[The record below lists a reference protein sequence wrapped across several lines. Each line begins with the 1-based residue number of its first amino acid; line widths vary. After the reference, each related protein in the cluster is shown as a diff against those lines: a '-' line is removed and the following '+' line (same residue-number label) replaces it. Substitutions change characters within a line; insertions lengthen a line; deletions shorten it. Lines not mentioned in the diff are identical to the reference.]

1 LPPPRRPESPFIPNA
16 ANAPQSAPKRG
27 AKFDRLN
34 ALFGGGGGVAAPPSH
49 PNAPGVS
56 SMDSR
61 MRMERLR
68 GARSLEEIEA
78 SCDALL
84 KHFQM
89 PDEQEL
95 LCKMLQHRDAGVGE
109 RALAELGGQHA
120 KGKLQRTMMMRD
132 ALEAFQPRCR
142 EPNAQ
147 ALIKTLLE

>member
-1 LPPPRRPESPFIPNA
+1 VS
-16 ANAPQSAPKRG
+16 QPKRG

-34 ALFGGGGGVAAPPSH
+34 ALFGGGGASIAAPRH

-78 SCDALL
+78 SADALL

-89 PDEQEL
+89 PDEAEL
-95 LCKMLQHRDAGVGE
+95 LCKMLAHRDAGVGE
-109 RALAELGGQHA
+109 RALAELGALHA
-120 KGKLQRTMMMRD
+120 KGKLQRTMTVRD
-132 ALEAFQPRCR
+132 ALEGFMPRCR

-147 ALIKTLLE
+147 ALLKTLLE